1 MRFAK
6 AVKRRWLKTK
16 LLTSDF
22 KKQKVLLSLTSEGR
36 WLGEPLKH
44 GAGGGGLHCVSMVER
59 RWICESGRM
68 HGHPGASMYQL
79 WDLGQVTRTF
89 FILVSFFGK

>member
-1 MRFAK
+1 M
-6 AVKRRWLKTK
+6 
-16 LLTSDF
+16 
-22 KKQKVLLSLTSEGR
+22 
-36 WLGEPLKH
+36 EP
-44 GAGGGGLHCVSMVER
+44 GGGGLHCVSMVER